1 MAYNFKNIEA
11 VPQAPALIEALLSKT
26 QRKTPTVVHRGYEIQ
41 RIRKFYMRKV
51 KFMQQNIH
59 DKMSALLE
67 AFPKL
72 DVGWREGLWVGL
84 APVLCGPDERASTAT
99 P

>member
-11 VPQAPALIEALLSKT
+11 VPQSAALIEALLSKT
-26 QRKTPTVVHRGYEIQ
+26 QRKTPTVVHRGYEIV

-51 KFMQQNIH
+51 KFMQQTIH
-59 DKMSALLE
+59 DKFSALLE

-72 DVGWREGLWVGL
+72 DVEWR
-84 APVLCGPDERASTAT
+84 S
-99 P
+99 